1 MSLLTQPARR
11 RSQAGRAA
19 LIVLALLI
27 LVVLGAAGWYLM
39 RGRLGAQAGMTEHAA
54 KMAPA
59 NTQVFLAFDLDH
71 AGIGQDQQVQFL
83 STLIKSKEVQA
94 FNQELKDKFG
104 LTLEQDFLTWV
115 TASGA
120 LFMAPAEGQQSLAQ
134 GLEQAKGDVPP
145 FRMLFVLK
153 VRDEKQCQ
161 ASLEKVQQK
170 ASEESGTKYKTEDAN
185 GATLHLP
192 EKAGEAPAWT
202 VFKGH
207 LFVGFTAED
216 LKLGVAPAGGSSLA
230 DAPGYKEALSKVKH
244 HDGVVGYVDLQGI
257 MKGVPMTEIGS
268 PDTEKLLGA
277 MRFAILGAGE
287 EGNQTVS
294 EWLLSV
300 DQANAG
306 PLGPKVFSASHNIAM
321 TSAELYPKDADFYAA
336 LNLRM
341 IYDIAY
347 EIAGAFEE
355 GKQARDTPAQFLSQ
369 QGIDFQ
375 KDILGML
382 TGELSY
388 SAKNMGKIQAMQI
401 EQVSSGGQQDPSAA
415 MAAFQQVPLMFTL
428 GLKDKAAM
436 DRLLGK
442 DPRIGMMMSAL
453 PASEFEGV
461 TIRTNPPDQG
471 APAEQFAFAITDKEL
486 IVGVTGAKKSIEAAI
501 SARKT
506 NENLK
511 SIPGYAKA
519 LSLAGSDNKAVGIL
533 FQDIGRV
540 YADAAKELKAGGKA
554 SPEIVD
560 AVDQLSKLYGHS
572 WSVIAMRAD
581 GLYSVSTVDL
591 NKK

>member
-1 MSLLTQPARR
+1 MSLLTQPRR

-39 RGRLGAQAGMTEHAA
+39 RGKLGAQAGMTDAAA

-71 AGIGQDQQVQFL
+71 AGIKQDQQVQIIG
-83 STLIKSKEVQA
+83 TLLKSKEVQA
-94 FNQELKDKFG
+94 FNEELKREMG
-104 LTLEQDFLTWV
+104 LSLEQDFLTWV

-120 LFMAPAEGQQSLAQ
+120 LIMAPADGQQSIAQ
-134 GLEQAKGDVPP
+134 GLQEAKGDVPP

-153 VRDEKQCQ
+153 VRDEKAAL
-161 ASLEKVQQK
+161 ASLEKVQTK
-170 ASEESGTKYKTEDAN
+170 ASEESGTKYKTEDVN

-202 VFKGH
+202 IHKGN
-207 LFVGFTAED
+207 LFIGFTADD
-216 LKLGVAPAGGSSLA
+216 LKLGVAPAGGQSLA
-230 DAPGYKEALSKVKH
+230 DAPGYKDALSKVKH

-257 MKGVPMTEIGS
+257 TKGLPMSEIGS

-277 MRFAILGAGE
+277 MKFAVLGAGVD
-287 EGNQTVS
+287 GNQTVS
-294 EWLLSV
+294 EWLLAV
-300 DQANAG
+300 DQASAG
-306 PLGPKVFSASHNIAM
+306 PLGPKVFTPNHNIAL

-341 IYDIAY
+341 IWDIAY
-347 EIAGAFEE
+347 EVMGAFPE
-355 GKQARDTPAQFLSQ
+355 GKAMRDQPAQFLGS

-401 EQVSSGGQQDPSAA
+401 EQISTGNEPDPQVA
-415 MAAFQQVPLMFTL
+415 MASFQQVPLMFTL
-428 GLKDKAAM
+428 GLKDKAAL

-442 DPRIGMMMSAL
+442 DPRIGMMMGAL

-461 TIRTNPPDQG
+461 TIRSNPPDAG
-471 APAEQFAFAITDKEL
+471 APEQFAFAITDKEL
-486 IVGVTGAKKSIEAAI
+486 IIAVTSAKKSIEAAVT
-501 SARKT
+501 ARKS

-511 SIPGYAKA
+511 SLPGHAKI
-519 LSLAGSDNKAVGIL
+519 LSMAGTDNKALGLL

-554 SPEIVD
+554 SPEIIQV
-560 AVDQLSKLYGHS
+560 VEQMGQLYGHS
-572 WSVIAMRAD
+572 WSVVAMRAD